1 LILKGQLSPVLNLR
15 IAMRIAAAAILL
27 AASAAAFSIQT
38 NHNNALTNN
47 LQGRNAFAQSSL
59 TLLYSTPTETSTP
72 CDIPEDVIA
81 TDLTSQKGSASLL
94 RSAIL
99 TNVDGDSVNL
109 GSLMGKEKSVVVFL
123 RHMG

>member
-1 LILKGQLSPVLNLR
+1 
-15 IAMRIAAAAILL
+15 MRIAVAAILL

-38 NHNNALTNN
+38 NPNNALINN

-59 TLLYSTPTETSTP
+59 TLLYSTPTETSTA